1 MTPARILL
9 EEALAL
15 LRLTEDAPLSERIDA
30 GGMAAAAQH
39 RASIR
44 LGADGGLLDWP
55 ELRADLDRLL
65 GVPSSSAPDFASWL
79 SAFHARLRPSHPQAF
94 AIALLR
100 LNGLDDAAIA
110 ARLGLGARLVRRIRQ
125 DVPC

>member
-1 MTPARILL
+1 MTPARVLL

-30 GGMAAAAQH
+30 GGMAVVAQH
-39 RASIR
+39 RAEVR
-44 LGADGGLLDWP
+44 LGARLPGWP
-55 ELRADLDRLL
+55 DVRSELAELF
-65 GVPSSSAPDFASWL
+65 GAPPSAAPDFASWL
-79 SAFHARLRPSHPQAF
+79 AALHARLRPSHPQAF

-100 LNGLDDAAIA
+100 LNGLDDAGIA
-110 ARLGLGARLVRRIRQ
+110 ARLGLVARRVRRIRQ